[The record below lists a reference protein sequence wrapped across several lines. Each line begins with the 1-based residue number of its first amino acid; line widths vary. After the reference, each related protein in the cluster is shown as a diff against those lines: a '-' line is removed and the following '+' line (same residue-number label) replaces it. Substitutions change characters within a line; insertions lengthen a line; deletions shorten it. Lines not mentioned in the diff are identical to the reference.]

1 MVEDDPLNLMVIEK
15 LLSMS
20 GVTSIDV
27 ARNGA
32 EVPRCVALYYGIAGI
47 EWVLN
52 DGEETQANRCGMQL
66 L

>member
-27 ARNGA
+27 ASNGA
-32 EVPRCVALYYGIAGI
+32 EVRDRVALRCTIALL
-47 EWVLN
+47 VLN
-52 DGEETQANRCGMQL
+52 
-66 L
+66 